1 VKIHEYQ
8 AKEVLARY
16 GVPTLRNVLCT
27 SAAEA
32 GAAFTSLGTTV
43 SVVKAQ
49 VHAGG
54 RGKGGG
60 VKLVKSAAE
69 ATTAATTMM
78 SQPLVTKQTGA
89 AGVTV
94 RKVLVEEGC
103 DIKQELYLGITLDRN
118 AGTPVVMGSTEGGVE
133 IEEVAATHP
142 EKILKEHFDPETGLS
157 DYQARRL
164 AFGLGLT
171 GKTALSAA
179 TLIVACARAFWEL
192 DAALVEINPLVITG
206 AGDAIAL
213 DAKFSF
219 EDNGL
224 PRHRAE
230 AALRDLDEEDPS
242 EVQAKEYG
250 LSYIK
255 LDGTIGCL
263 VNGAGLAMAT
273 LDVIRANDAWP
284 ANFLDVGGGAS
295 TEQVSGA
302 FGILLGDPSVKAVLV
317 NIFGGIMSC
326 RVIAEGIIAALS
338 ERALTIPLVVRLE
351 GNEVA
356 AGRALLEGSGLKLQT
371 AGDLDEAAAKAV
383 AAAKGA
389 H

>member
-1 VKIHEYQ
+1 MKIHEYQ
-8 AKEVLARY
+8 AKQVLGRY
-16 GVPTLRNVLCT
+16 GVPALRNVLCT
-27 SAAEA
+27 TADAA
-32 GAAFTSLGTTV
+32 GAAFTQLGSKV
-43 SVVKAQ
+43 AVVKAQ

-69 ATTAATTMM
+69 ATAAAKAMM
-78 SQPLVTKQTGA
+78 EKPLVTKQTGA
-89 AGVTV
+89 AGVRV
-94 RKVLVEEGC
+94 GKVLVEEGC
-103 DIKQELYLGITLDRN
+103 DIGRELYLGITLDRN

-133 IEEVAATHP
+133 IEEVAAKHP
-142 EKILKEHFDPETGLS
+142 EKILKEHLDPETGLAE
-157 DYQARRL
+157 YQARRM

-179 TLIVACARAFWEL
+179 KLIHGCARAFWEL
-192 DAALVEINPLVITG
+192 DASLVEINPLVVTK

-213 DAKFSF
+213 DAKFTF
-219 EDNGL
+219 EENGL
-224 PRHRAE
+224 PRHPAE
-230 AALRDLDEEDPS
+230 AELRDLDEEDGN
-242 EVQAKEYG
+242 EVKAKEYG

-273 LDVIRANDAWP
+273 LDVIRAHDAWP
-284 ANFLDVGGGAS
+284 ANFLDVGGGADRD
-295 TEQVSGA
+295 QVKGA

-326 RVIAEGIIAALS
+326 KTIAEGILGALEGRKLS
-338 ERALTIPLVVRLE
+338 VPLVVRLE
-351 GNEVA
+351 GNQVA
-356 AGRALLEGSGLKLQT
+356 EGRKLLEASGLALQT
-371 AGDLDEAAAKAV
+371 AGNLDEAAAKAV

-389 H
+389 K